1 MFRSEVKQRD
11 IREALRNG
19 AVDLRDVYKRLSYS
33 DFLKF
38 CDENEMHCVAQSYGV
53 YGING
58 VVCRDKHGTLYACP
72 TRSAVALF
80 VMDM

>member
-38 CDENEMHCVAQSYGV
+38 AMRMKCIV
-53 YGING
+53 
-58 VVCRDKHGTLYACP
+58 
-72 TRSAVALF
+72 
-80 VMDM
+80 